1 MKGFSLKNPFRI
13 GLDLYFRR
21 INYNLIVN
29 VTDTFG
35 SNGIYSEPFK
45 KLFKHFS
52 INIRQQISGK
62 LKQFRSSLLVIAIMV
77 TLMSFFL
84 IVIFFVSLAYFKTK
98 MRRVGKGLVDLV
110 GDSLKKDFDENGTET
125 EKQAA
130 KVEKALSGHIDET
143 DYLMVG
149 QEGPDEVR

>member
-52 INIRQQISGK
+52 INIR
-62 LKQFRSSLLVIAIMV
+62 
-77 TLMSFFL
+77 
-84 IVIFFVSLAYFKTK
+84 
-98 MRRVGKGLVDLV
+98 
-110 GDSLKKDFDENGTET
+110 
-125 EKQAA
+125 
-130 KVEKALSGHIDET
+130 
-143 DYLMVG
+143 
-149 QEGPDEVR
+149 